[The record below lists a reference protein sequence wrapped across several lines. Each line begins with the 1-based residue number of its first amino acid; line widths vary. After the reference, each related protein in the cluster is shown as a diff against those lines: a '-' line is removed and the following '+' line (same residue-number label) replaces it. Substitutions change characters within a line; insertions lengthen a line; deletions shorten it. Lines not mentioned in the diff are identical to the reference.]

1 MGKIKIFIDGACR
14 GNPGDAAAGIIVCD
28 AKGKV
33 IHQVG
38 YYLGRAT
45 NNVAEYMGLIK
56 ALEKARELGFKDIEV
71 FSDSQLITRQIR
83 GEYTV
88 RNQQLKELFKKAREL
103 MEGFSSFSLDYI
115 PREENVLADRIANST
130 LDKASE

>member
-1 MGKIKIFIDGACR
+1 MMGKIKIFIDGACR

-56 ALEKARELGFKDIEV
+56 ALEKAREL
-71 FSDSQLITRQIR
+71 
-83 GEYTV
+83 
-88 RNQQLKELFKKAREL
+88 